1 MCRHLSYH
9 AMSFYRYRE
18 ERFFASEGLNA
29 SLGVEDIIAPVICL
43 LDHMY
48 AAEESKLLGKLLL
61 TSMKIAFVDLIFIFP
76 IAGCKLDDGYKRG
89 LETPGVMETLRAVLG

>member
-9 AMSFYRYRE
+9 AISFHRYRE
-18 ERFFASEGLNA
+18 EQLFASEGLNA

-61 TSMKIAFVDLIFIFP
+61 TSMEIIFVDLIFSFP
-76 IAGCKLDDGYKRG
+76 VSGCKLDDGYKRG
-89 LETPGVMETLRAVLG
+89 LETPGVMEMLRAVLG